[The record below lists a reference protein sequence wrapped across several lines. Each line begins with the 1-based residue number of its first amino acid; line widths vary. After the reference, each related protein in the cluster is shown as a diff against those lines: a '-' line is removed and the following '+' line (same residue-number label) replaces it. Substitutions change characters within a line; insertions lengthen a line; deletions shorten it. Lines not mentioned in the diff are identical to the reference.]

1 MSTTILTNAK
11 PARVESPSL
20 KWRREGD
27 VILMLDENEGSIYE
41 LNITAAKAWEL
52 ADGSNTLEEIADQIA
67 LEFEADLEEVKG
79 DLVGLFRELERRGYL
94 RFNS

>member
-1 MSTTILTNAK
+1 MSTIIPASAK

-20 KWRREGD
+20 KWRREGN

-52 ADGSNTLEEIADQIA
+52 ADGSNTLEEIASQIA
-67 LEFEADLEEVKG
+67 REFEADLEEVKR
-79 DLVGLFRELERRGYL
+79 DLVGLFQELEKRGYVY
-94 RFNS
+94 F